1 MKTFRDSS
9 NVNWTVFEVRRQVTS
24 KDDGGGS
31 NLSGGFSDGWLC
43 FECASQKR
51 RLIRYPTKWR
61 ELSDS
66 ELERLLGQALP
77 APRTTFRAPDD
88 LADGTPA
95 EL

>member
-1 MKTFRDSS
+1 MKTFRDSTNIS
-9 NVNWTVFEVRRQVTS
+9 WTVFEVRRQVTS
-24 KDDGGGS
+24 RGEGS
-31 NLSGGFSDGWLC
+31 YLPSGFSEGWLC
-43 FECASQKR
+43 FECVGQKR

-61 ELSDS
+61 ELSDP